1 MNKYRLNITGKNPD
15 YFLRKVIDRGI
26 NIYDISKSSKCL
38 IIEVDVSGY
47 KKILDIKTSYQIE
60 VIGVSGLLRVKE
72 VISKY
77 FFFILFFCF
86 GIFLN
91 IFLSNIIFD
100 VEVVHSN
107 KYIRD
112 IVYDDLEE
120 YGIKKFRFKVSFRE
134 KEEIVSK
141 ILSDEKEDLEWL
153 EIEEVGTKY
162 IVKVEQRKLNKK
174 EEVCSNRN
182 IVAKKNA
189 TILEIH
195 AESGEVVKKRLDY
208 VLAGD
213 VIVSGVIH
221 NKEEVVSVKCAVGKV
236 YGEIW
241 YKVVVELP
249 TKYREV
255 NVTGK
260 SRYQLKVNF
269 LDKDLILFNK
279 FDTYKNKDIYVYRN
293 KLLPFGISF
302 SKYYET
308 VEKNY
313 NYTLDS
319 SMDVALEIAEGKL
332 LESLDSDAVVL
343 SKKVLKNEIKNSK
356 IMVEVFLKVK
366 EDITSYQDIL
376 DITKSE
382 DGG

>member
-1 MNKYRLNITGKNPD
+1 MNKYRLSIMGKNPD

-213 VIVSGVIH
+213 VIISGVIH

-319 SMDVALEIAEGKL
+319 SMDVALEIADAKL

>member
-1 MNKYRLNITGKNPD
+1 MNKYRLSIMGKNPD